1 MALTTTLWKF
11 IRSRYDFKGT
21 ILVGLGLIAH
31 VPDPEGL
38 AQNVVDCDNNV
49 GSLAIFLI
57 LSKRSFSWSRYL
69 RIVAIKTFDGRFSVP
84 STFLAQQLNFKQKFH
99 SN

>member
-38 AQNVVDCDNNV
+38 AQNVVD
-49 GSLAIFLI
+49 
-57 LSKRSFSWSRYL
+57 
-69 RIVAIKTFDGRFSVP
+69 
-84 STFLAQQLNFKQKFH
+84 
-99 SN
+99 